1 MKRFLST
8 IAFLFLSP
16 VVVYALG
23 LGDVVVNSALNQPL
37 DGKIELLSPSPDD
50 LDSLKIGLADSNA
63 FAKAGIDRPFSLSK
77 LKFNLRRSV
86 DDGDDYISISTQAA
100 IQEPFLNFLI
110 EATWANGRILREYT
124 ILLDPPSYDFR
135 TRMENTV
142 NTEEVAVSTIQD
154 STTEYTSEQSKT
166 PSQITNYVGG
176 NYGPTVRADTLSE
189 IAYKTRPDK
198 SISLDQMMMAI
209 YRANPEAFINQNI
222 NGLKGGYVLDI
233 PDEAAIYE
241 LTAAEARRKVRSQHA
256 AWGDVIFE
264 EGAVSN
270 EQTQLVNEI
279 DVDKQKNEVTNEIEQ
294 ADPELRLV
302 VADDGA
308 QATQETGESEPT
320 KSNDLLVAEET
331 IETLTQENIEL
342 KARLKELETLVAQ
355 LQPLLNLKDDEL
367 AAYQTQL
374 AAKADTSTI
383 QEDGEVEAAS
393 PDILNEPVT
402 DETTVKDT
410 TETELDP
417 FEEEVVAETE
427 LDPFEEEVVAETELD
442 PFEEE
447 VVAETEAA
455 EEISESS
462 AKDEEYTESV
472 KRDAAL
478 VQEVLSPFESI
489 ISKVKNILM
498 SKFGLALLA
507 ILLLLL
513 VLLRFRKEPAET
525 VVIEPIDD
533 DELAEINKE
542 VTGLMDDA
550 AATQSSEDAIGSEDE
565 TIIAVQEAQLTDDEP
580 SEQEQSAEFSI
591 DEVNTYIA
599 FEQYDEAEKS
609 VRRGIQ
615 NDPNNEELHLKL
627 LEVFYNSGNEGEY
640 EKTARVVNDKF
651 GNSGETWDKT
661 VTMWK
666 EMTDSPLSIADDG
679 SEDETIVVGTPDD
692 GSEDETIVVGTP
704 DDGSED
710 ETIVVGTPD
719 DGSEDETVIADSATD
734 NEASIDLE
742 VPATEE
748 DEGIEIDIGQQE
760 TDNEASIDLEVP
772 ATEEDEGIEIDIG
785 QQDDDFEIDLSVPE
799 DDKVDNDEI
808 VAEEEASNELEK
820 TEFNL
825 SIDDINTDADDE
837 IADTGDIEK
846 EDDIGEIEFEIS
858 EDDEESEP
866 NEKNQEDSHAAF
878 VEQVAESEDL
888 TTEDVVATKLDL
900 AKAYVEVSDNENA
913 KIILEEVLAEGDEDQ
928 RKQAQTLLDQI

>member
-279 DVDKQKNEVTNEIEQ
+279 DDDKQKNEVTNEIEQ

-550 AATQSSEDAIGSEDE
+550 AATQSSEDAISSEDE

-748 DEGIEIDIGQQE
+748 DEGIEIDIGQQ
-760 TDNEASIDLEVP
+760 
-772 ATEEDEGIEIDIG
+772 
-785 QQDDDFEIDLSVPE
+785 DDDFEIDLSVPE